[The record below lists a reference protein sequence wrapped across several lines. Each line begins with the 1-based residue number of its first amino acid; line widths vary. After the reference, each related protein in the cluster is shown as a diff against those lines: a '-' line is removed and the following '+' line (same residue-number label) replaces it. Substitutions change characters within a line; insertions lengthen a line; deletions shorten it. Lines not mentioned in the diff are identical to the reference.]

1 MSSIVTFYSYKGGV
15 GRTMAVANIAILLAQ
30 LGLRTLVVDWD
41 LEAPGIERYFRNWQT
56 KRDGLLTLLTEAAS
70 TVNQESK
77 PNWRDY
83 VSIIDKGY
91 KCPLSVITSGYSATK
106 NYAQK
111 ILSFDWNSFFQNAN
125 GGEYIE
131 SLRNDWLE
139 EFDVTL
145 IDSRTGIT
153 DSGGICTIQLPDIL
167 TLVFTT
173 NEQSL
178 QGAKDIAFKAQ
189 AARQKLAYDRM
200 PLLVFPLPS
209 RFDGRTQ
216 YKEARAWL
224 KKFAKELDPFYQ
236 DWLPKD
242 LTSLNII
249 EQTKLPYIPYFSFG
263 EKLPVEIESPS
274 DPESLGHAY
283 NVAATLIGSDFH
295 EDIVISLF
303 IEYELNNI
311 LKKIEKELDF
321 LNLMNE

>member
-91 KCPLSVITSGYSATK
+91 KCPLSVITSGYSSTK

-111 ILSFDWNSFFQNAN
+111 ILSFDWNSFFKNAN

-139 EFDVTL
+139 
-145 IDSRTGIT
+145 
-153 DSGGICTIQLPDIL
+153 
-167 TLVFTT
+167 
-173 NEQSL
+173 
-178 QGAKDIAFKAQ
+178 
-189 AARQKLAYDRM
+189 
-200 PLLVFPLPS
+200 
-209 RFDGRTQ
+209 
-216 YKEARAWL
+216 
-224 KKFAKELDPFYQ
+224 
-236 DWLPKD
+236 
-242 LTSLNII
+242 
-249 EQTKLPYIPYFSFG
+249 
-263 EKLPVEIESPS
+263 
-274 DPESLGHAY
+274 
-283 NVAATLIGSDFH
+283 
-295 EDIVISLF
+295 
-303 IEYELNNI
+303 
-311 LKKIEKELDF
+311 
-321 LNLMNE
+321 